1 MGFGEMNV
9 KLPGSLLAATLSP
22 QKFLQLFLLT
32 KRAMSLGVRKATK
45 E

>member
-1 MGFGEMNV
+1 MNG
-9 KLPGSLLAATLSP
+9 KLPGSWLAAALSP

-32 KRAMSLGVRKATK
+32 KRAMALRVGKAHN